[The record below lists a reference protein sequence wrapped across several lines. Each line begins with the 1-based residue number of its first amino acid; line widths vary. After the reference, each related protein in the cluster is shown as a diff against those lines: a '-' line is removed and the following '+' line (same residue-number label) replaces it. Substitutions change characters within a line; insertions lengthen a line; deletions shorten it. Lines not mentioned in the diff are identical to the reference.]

1 MLSHSPTPPRS
12 FPSPYLLNL
21 MFFLAFSKKTHKKPT
36 KETIRRSIQ
45 KTPNKMKQKS
55 TKISSNLCCAA

>member
-1 MLSHSPTPPRS
+1 MLSHSQTPPRS
-12 FPSPYLLNL
+12 FPSPYLPNL
-21 MFFLAFSKKTHKKPT
+21 MFFLAFSKKPT
-36 KETIRRSIQ
+36 KETNKRSIQ